1 MLFLYWVRTPIYSIN
16 IIKEA
21 VQKHDVATFERHV
34 DMDTLYTKAFDDFLV
49 ATDKIEG
56 KNSLNNPLAIGFS
69 QMLKGLTCAVV
80 GEMREDTSLIGFVK
94 AELN

>member
-1 MLFLYWVRTPIYSIN
+1 MMLQHLNDMLIWILFILKLLMIFLLPQIKLKVRI
-16 IIKEA
+16 
-21 VQKHDVATFERHV
+21 V
-34 DMDTLYTKAFDDFLV
+34 L
-49 ATDKIEG
+49 
-56 KNSLNNPLAIGFS
+56 NPLAIGFS